1 MYILDFFL
9 IDRQLLT
16 STLLTRGCML
26 VLLLS
31 SWIENSHGWLNISD
45 TSVVICDAVTAYLSK
60 AAITW
65 VNTVFWHGLCW
76 HGLCC
81 SSLVCFVFVYGEYLS
96 LCSVSLMFV
105 FLFWFAIVFNH
116 VSISSVFLKSYS
128 LTLNDSCWSLNTFR
142 WKIILSYSNGST
154 EPINVFRWNFSYL
167 VSRSNLNSFD
177 IFFSSGFAWSSIF
190 ITQVTMN

>member
-1 MYILDFFL
+1 M
-9 IDRQLLT
+9 LT
-16 STLLTRGCML
+16 STLLTRGFML

-31 SWIENSHGWLNISD
+31 SWIESSHGWLNISD
-45 TSVVICDAVTAYLSK
+45 TSVVIGDAVTAYPSK

-65 VNTVFWHGLCW
+65 VNSFLTWPVLTWPVLLIISLLCVCVVFA
-76 HGLCC
+76 
-81 SSLVCFVFVYGEYLS
+81 YGEYLS
-96 LCSVSLMFV
+96 LCFVGHMFV

-167 VSRSNLNSFD
+167 VSRSNLHSFD
-177 IFFSSGFAWSSIF
+177 IFFHLDLLEVLFLSHKLPWI
-190 ITQVTMN
+190 N

>member
-16 STLLTRGCML
+16 STLLTRGFML

-45 TSVVICDAVTAYLSK
+45 TSVVICDAVTAYPSK

-65 VNTVFWHGLCW
+65 VNTVFWHGLC
-76 HGLCC
+76 C
-81 SSLVCFVFVYGEYLS
+81 SSLVWFVFVYGEYLS

-154 EPINVFRWNFSYL
+154 EPINVFRWNFSYQMK
-167 VSRSNLNSFD
+167 NNSF
-177 IFFSSGFAWSSIF
+177 IFKW
-190 ITQVTMN
+190 QY